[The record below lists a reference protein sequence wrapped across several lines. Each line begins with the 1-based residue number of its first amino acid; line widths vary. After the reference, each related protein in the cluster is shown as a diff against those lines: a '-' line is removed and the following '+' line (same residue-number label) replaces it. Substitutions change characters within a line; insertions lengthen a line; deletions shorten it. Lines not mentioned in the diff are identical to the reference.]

1 VVREPDVEFSAQE
14 TVSRRFAFNFQ
25 RWATNL
31 RKVLEA
37 GGWQLAAK
45 IERYRYM
52 RLLKMMIVIAA
63 LGLVFAAGPVWAQA
77 AAGQAAPPPAAEQK
91 PTPPA
96 TPPAS
101 ANQAPQ
107 PFPEGAKIAYID
119 LQFIASNSVEGKAAT
134 AKIQEYAKKKTAE
147 LAEKNKSLE
156 ALRNKLLQGGTV
168 LSDSARS
175 QMEKDIDKMNR
186 ELQYAQTD
194 AQSEQQQL
202 TQDLQN
208 DFQTRLNPI
217 IDQVAK
223 EKGLHYVLSIAD
235 SGAVWANTGLNIS
248 AEVMKRLDSAKP
260 AATPPVKK

>member
-1 VVREPDVEFSAQE
+1 
-14 TVSRRFAFNFQ
+14 
-25 RWATNL
+25 
-31 RKVLEA
+31 
-37 GGWQLAAK
+37 
-45 IERYRYM
+45 M

-63 LGLVFAAGPVWAQA
+63 LGLVLAAGPAWAQA
-77 AAGQAAPPPAAEQK
+77 AAGQAAPPPASDQK

-96 TPPAS
+96 AQTPAPPVAGT
-101 ANQAPQ
+101 QAPPQ
-107 PFPEGAKIAYID
+107 PFPEGGKIAYID
-119 LQFIASNSVEGKAAT
+119 LQYIASNSVEGKAAT

-147 LAEKNKSLE
+147 LAEKNKTLE

-248 AEVMKRLDSAKP
+248 AEVMKRLDAAKP
-260 AATPPVKK
+260 AAPPPVKK